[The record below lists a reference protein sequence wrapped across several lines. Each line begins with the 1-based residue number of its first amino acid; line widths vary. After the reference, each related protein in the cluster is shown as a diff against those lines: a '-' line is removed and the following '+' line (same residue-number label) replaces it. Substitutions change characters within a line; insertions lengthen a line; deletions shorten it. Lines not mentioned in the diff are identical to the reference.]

1 MGVSLINTIFET
13 VLTEYGCNTSAY
25 LLNRSEEKVPPTVAS
40 DVSAL
45 LKACVK
51 FGADREIIVL
61 RNLIP
66 IGEFEE
72 YVKDISYPV
81 VVFSSSDEG
90 MVAHILSG
98 KGRAELNYF
107 RITDSDCE
115 NSKIQSVEQL
125 LKSLCTDVNEDGA
138 KSVIVMTALPNKP
151 LYSQYDENGQATEES
166 KKWPLIKKFGLL
178 LKHERREIGYLL
190 LYAIIAGVI
199 SLSLPLGVQS
209 IVGFVSSGRIATSV
223 VVLVVLIVLGLLIS
237 GGMQIMQLYLAEF
250 IQKRLFAKTA
260 FEFAFRIP
268 RIRVESVLKDY
279 PPELVNRFFEIVS
292 LQKGVAT
299 ILLEFSAAA
308 LQIIFGLLLLSLYH
322 PLFILLGIILLAL
335 LVLVFRITGP
345 RGLETS
351 KQESKYKYKVAN
363 WLEEL
368 ARSMLTFKLLGD
380 QTLAVNRT
388 DHLVSKYL
396 FERSKHFKI
405 LAGQYLSFVLFKTLI
420 TGGLLIAGCILIVE
434 KEINLGQF
442 VASEIVIIL
451 IMGSVEKLILK
462 LETIYDVLTSI
473 DKLTHVTDLPIDR
486 QGSIVLPKKTKGLHI
501 RIDRLSYR
509 FPDRRDPVLN
519 EISLEIKP
527 GERVCISGSNASG
540 KTSLVNIMLGLL
552 DSWEGGLS
560 YDGIPLRNL
569 NRDSLLEEVGDYVA
583 QEELLDGSL
592 LENIA
597 VGRSEI
603 SLEKVMV
610 AIHCAGLQDYVNSLP
625 DGLNTRLVGGGMRV
639 PGSITRKI
647 IIARAV
653 VGSPR
658 LLLLDDFLLGVE
670 RKEKKRI
677 LDILLGEK
685 NDQTIVLVSNDSFI
699 MQNCQRVIFL
709 KGGIVHAEG
718 TFEEMQQNDEFIQM
732 INSR

>member
-1 MGVSLINTIFET
+1 MGNSIIQKIFQT
-13 VLTEYGCNTSAY
+13 VLTEYGCDAAAY
-25 LLNRSEEKVPPTVAS
+25 LHKPVGEIIDTEHPRRVP
-40 DVSAL
+40 DL
-45 LKACVK
+45 IKACVR
-51 FGADREIIVL
+51 FGAEREIIAL
-61 RNLIP
+61 SNHIP
-66 IGEFEE
+66 LSEL
-72 YVKDISYPV
+72 KDILSDLRYPL
-81 VVFSSSDEG
+81 VFFTDENDQL
-90 MVAHILSG
+90 VARVLSG
-98 KGRAELNYF
+98 TG
-107 RITDSDCE
+107 
-115 NSKIQSVEQL
+115 NSKLSVTRIAKDDCSNEEFASTESL
-125 LKSLCTDVNEDGA
+125 LALFYTERNEEGIECA
-138 KSVIVMTALPNKP
+138 LAMTALPNKP
-151 LYSQYDENGQATEES
+151 IYSKYDENGQATEES
-166 KKWPLIKKFGLL
+166 KKWPLIKKFGMLM
-178 LKHERREIGYLL
+178 KQERREIGYIF

-223 VVLVVLIVLGLLIS
+223 VVLIVLIVLGLLIG

-268 RIRVESVLKDY
+268 RIKVESVLKDY
-279 PPELVNRFFEIVS
+279 PPELVNRFFEIIT

-299 ILLEFSAAA
+299 ILLEFSAAT
-308 LQIIFGLLLLSLYH
+308 LQIVFGLLLLSIYH
-322 PLFILLGIILLAL
+322 PLFILLGILLLAL
-335 LVLVFRITGP
+335 LLLVFRITGP

-351 KQESKYKYKVAN
+351 KSESKYKYKVAN

-380 QTLAVNRT
+380 QSLAVRRT
-388 DHLVSKYL
+388 DHLVNGYL
-396 FERSKHFKI
+396 YERSKHFKI

-420 TGGLLIAGCILIVE
+420 TGGLLIAGCILIVQ

-442 VASEIVIIL
+442 IASEIVIIL

-462 LETIYDVLTSI
+462 LDTVYDVLTSI
-473 DKLTHVTDLPIDR
+473 DKIAHVTDLPIDK
-486 QGSIVLPKKTKGLHI
+486 QGTIVLPKSKKGMHI
-501 RIDRLSYR
+501 KVDRLSYR

-519 EISLEIKP
+519 QVTMEIKA

-583 QEELLDGSL
+583 HEELLDGTF

-597 VGRSEI
+597 VGRTSI
-603 SLEKVMV
+603 SLEKVMTAV
-610 AIHCAGLQDYVNSLP
+610 HSAGLRDYLNSLP
-625 DGLNTRLVGGGMRV
+625 EGLNTRLVGGGMRV
-639 PGSITRKI
+639 PGSISRKI
-647 IIARAV
+647 IIARALA
-653 VGSPR
+653 GDPR

-670 RKEKKRI
+670 KKEKARI
-677 LDILLGEK
+677 LSVLQNGESE
-685 NDQTIVLVSNDSFI
+685 QTMVLVSNDPFV

-709 KGGIVHAEG
+709 KNGIVHSQG
-718 TFEEMQQNDEFIQM
+718 SYEELQNDLDFLEVL
-732 INSR
+732 NSR

>member
-1 MGVSLINTIFET
+1 MNVSQVKSIFET
-13 VLTEYGCNTSAY
+13 VLKDYGCDPDEY
-25 LLNRSEEKVPPTVAS
+25 LLRRSETTGPDVLEKDIPGLVKS
-40 DVSAL
+40 
-45 LKACVK
+45 CVK
-51 FGADREIIVL
+51 FGAERDVIVL
-61 RNLIP
+61 SNLISKK
-66 IGEFEE
+66 EFEE
-72 YVKDISYPV
+72 YIKDLRYPL
-81 VVFSSSDEG
+81 VVFSSS
-90 MVAHILSG
+90 
-98 KGRAELNYF
+98 
-107 RITDSDCE
+107 
-115 NSKIQSVEQL
+115 
-125 LKSLCTDVNEDGA
+125 EDGLLA
-138 KSVIVMTALPNKP
+138 HVISGNGGSKLKYTRVAQASFEVSEIETVVPILQSLYCETDEQGEKSILVMTALPNKP
-151 LYSQYDENGQATEES
+151 IYSHYDEDGLASEES

-178 LKHERREIGYLL
+178 LKHERREIGYLF
-190 LYAIIAGVI
+190 LYAVIAGVI

-223 VVLVVLIVLGLLIS
+223 VVLIVLIVLGLLIG

-268 RIRVESVLKDY
+268 RIKVESVLKDY
-279 PPELVNRFFEIVS
+279 PPELVNRFFEIVT

-299 ILLEFSAAA
+299 ILLEFSAAT
-308 LQIIFGLLLLSLYH
+308 LQIIFGLLLLSVYH
-322 PLFILLGIILLAL
+322 PVFILLGIILLAL
-335 LVLVFRITGP
+335 LVLVFRVTGP

-351 KQESKYKYKVAN
+351 KSESKYKYKVAN

-380 QTLAVNRT
+380 QTLAINRT
-388 DHLVSKYL
+388 DHLVSGYL

-420 TGGLLIAGCILIVE
+420 TGGLLVAGCILIVE

-442 VASEIVIIL
+442 IASEIVIIL

-462 LETIYDVLTSI
+462 LDTIYDVLTSI
-473 DKLTHVTDLPIDR
+473 DKIAHVTDLPIDR
-486 QGSIVLPKKTKGLHI
+486 EGAIVLPQSSKGMHI
-501 RIDRLSYR
+501 KIDRLSYR

-519 EISLEIKP
+519 ELSMEIKS
-527 GERVCISGSNASG
+527 GERVCIAGSNASG

-583 QEELLDGSL
+583 QEELLDGTL

-597 VGRSEI
+597 VGRSTI
-603 SLEKVMV
+603 SLEKVMA

-639 PGSITRKI
+639 PGSVSRKI

-653 VGSPR
+653 VGTPR

-677 LDILLGEK
+677 LEVLFSEK
-685 NDQTIVLVSNDSFI
+685 KGQTIVLVSNDPFI
-699 MQNCQRVIFL
+699 MQNCQRVFFL
-709 KGGIVHAEG
+709 MGGRVHAQG
-718 TFEEMQQNDEFIQM
+718 THDELQSNAEFVEVL
-732 INSR
+732 NSR